1 MDIPKVNPIKVDKVD
16 DKVFA
21 EYKERLAKKLMKYNM
36 HADTIV
42 NNPDFKQGIENY
54 VIENVINTK
63 TKDAILG
70 ISKKLA
76 NMDIMIPNGEHITF
90 PIIHTYK
97 YHNLV
102 STTIFYLD
110 DQGSFKAEDVP
121 LVESKLIIS

>member
-36 HADTIV
+36 HADAIA
-42 NNPDFKQGIENY
+42 NNASFKQSIENY
-54 VIENVINTK
+54 VIENVINNINK
-63 TKDAILG
+63 NAIIG

-76 NMDIMIPNGEHITF
+76 NMDVQLPNGEHVTF
-90 PIIHTYK
+90 PIVHAYN

-102 STTIFYLD
+102 STTNF
-110 DQGSFKAEDVP
+110 
-121 LVESKLIIS
+121 

>member
-36 HADTIV
+36 HADAIV

-54 VIENVINTK
+54 VIDNVINTK

-102 STTIFYLD
+102 SSTIFYND
-110 DQGSFKAEDVP
+110 ENGRFVAEEIP
-121 LVESKLIIS
+121 LQESSLIIS